1 MKRSKAKSIAASL
14 VAASCLVTGCANSLK
29 YRSRKAAPVASTQR
43 LVVADIVDG
52 RELGRAS
59 DMQLVPKKTREESLA
74 QLRSAIRTHAVRSGL
89 VSNAQQFTAA
99 PSDAQALERAV
110 AKARADGAQSL
121 LVLRL
126 DGLFADGQLS
136 ATHGIFIILNYFF
149 LVGLAPSLI
158 AFSIPLSGEYAT
170 ATVDGFLVDP
180 ASGKVF
186 SAFTKSFV
194 LDDPKVTAWGH
205 SPNGELK
212 GVLFETMEQV
222 FAEAQRQLKTA
233 DPSGGP
239 QVPIG
244 ELLFS
249 ESEVSR

>member
-29 YRSRKAAPVASTQR
+29 YRSQKAAPRASAQR

-52 RELGRAS
+52 RELGHAS
-59 DMQLVPKKTREESLA
+59 DMPLVPKKTREESLS
-74 QLRSAIRTHAVRSGL
+74 QLRTAIRTHAVRSGL
-89 VSNAQQFTAA
+89 VSNAQQFAAA

-126 DGLFADGQLS
+126 DGLFADGRLS
-136 ATHGIFIILNYFF
+136 ATHGIFIILNYLF
-149 LVGLAPSLI
+149 LVGLVPSLV

-170 ATVDGFLVDP
+170 ASVEGFLVDP

-186 SAFTKSFV
+186 AQFTKSFV

-205 SPNGELK
+205 APNGELR
-212 GVLFETMEQV
+212 GVLFETMEQI
-222 FAEAQRQLKTA
+222 FAEAQQQANTA
-233 DPSGGP
+233 DHAGGP
-239 QVPIG
+239 QVAIG
-244 ELLFS
+244 QMLFAQN
-249 ESEVSR
+249 EVQR